1 MDSIKAKVI
10 VNSVE
15 NFGHSERPKM
25 SPVTGGSPEDNN
37 YSQATPGGS
46 LELYIS
52 NPAAFGF
59 FKSGK
64 KYHVTFTEA
73 VEV

>member
-1 MDSIKAKVI
+1 MDTIKAKVI

-15 NFGHSERPKM
+15 NFGHAERPKM
-25 SPVTGGSPEDNN
+25 SPVTGGSPEDNSF
-37 YSQATPGGS
+37 SQATPSGS

-52 NPAAFGF
+52 NPAALGF
-59 FKSGK
+59 FKPGK

-73 VEV
+73 AE